1 MSNQDSH
8 TFSIKSNNSSSGII
22 RPSKLPLFSRR
33 SSDKNPQPPTS
44 QPSVCTTLSTTAPS
58 RVRPS
63 TTVKPFFASH
73 YQPNTNVNESQ
84 RRRLPPSQP
93 NTAVRI
99 SQPETSQG
107 YQRAHQSSNFLRSSG
122 SSVSSTSKKIDSSSG
137 VIPQSI
143 SFSGSRNVQQNL
155 QLQQQPKSSTSKSK
169 SYRMENMSVEH
180 LQYLERRLQQLLDV
194 IPPKPGKAKS
204 DSGQQSSYP
213 SWMAVPPQGHS
224 LHQSHQA
231 LPHYPMIT
239 NPYHFHPQAAPLLI
253 FPPRQHTGPPQSAS
267 GRSVVFGELDP
278 YYLSSSS
285 SSSFCYAGSET
296 SSLQD
301 FNREEVNTFC
311 FRTNYNRFVK
321 CVLARI

>member
-1 MSNQDSH
+1 MSSQDLH
-8 TFSIKSNNSSSGII
+8 TFASKSSNNTSGII
-22 RPSKLPLFSRR
+22 RPSKLPLFGRR
-33 SSDKNPQPPTS
+33 SSDKHPPPPTS
-44 QPSVCTTLSTTAPS
+44 QSPVCTTLTTTTPC

-73 YQPNTNVNESQ
+73 YQPNTSVNESQ

-93 NTAVRI
+93 NTAVRN

-107 YQRAHQSSNFLRSSG
+107 YQRAHLSSNLLRSSG
-122 SSVSSTSKKIDSSSG
+122 SSVSSTSKKTDSSSG
-137 VIPQSI
+137 VIPQSL
-143 SFSGSRNVQQNL
+143 SFSGSRNVQQNS
-155 QLQQQPKSSTSKSK
+155 QLQQQNKSSTSKSK

-180 LQYLERRLQQLLDV
+180 LQYLERRLQQLLEV
-194 IPPKPGKAKS
+194 IPSRPGKAKS

-213 SWMAVPPQGHS
+213 SWMAVPPPPPGHS

-239 NPYHFHPQAAPLLI
+239 NPYHFHHQAGPTLLI
-253 FPPRQHTGPPQSAS
+253 FPPRQHTGPPQSTT

-285 SSSFCYAGSET
+285 SASFCYAGSET

-301 FNREEVNTFC
+301 FNREEVIRISNTF
-311 FRTNYNRFVK
+311 
-321 CVLARI
+321 